1 MKILVFSDSHG
12 MTDNMETALDE
23 HRGAFDAVI
32 HLGDGAGDLKR
43 CALPEGARVIA
54 VAGNYEDFFSAY
66 VPHDYLPEVT
76 AELGGVKVL
85 CVHGHRYGTL
95 KSEVYDR
102 MEKGQNVLLD
112 IDPQGARE
120 VMSKEKD
127 CVSVFILPPSYH
139 DLKVRLHT
147 RNTENEEEIQRRLNN
162 ARGEIRQTDR
172 YRYLIVNDNL
182 ELAFEQ
188 LVAIVRAEKQNTVRY
203 FPVIEE

>member
-1 MKILVFSDSHG
+1 MKEIRKGMLLVISGPS
-12 MTDNMETALDE
+12 
-23 HRGAFDAVI
+23 
-32 HLGDGAGDLKR
+32 GAGKGTLV
-43 CALPEGARVIA
+43 ARLLEKDPSFCFSVSVTTRGRRENEI
-54 VAGNYEDFFSAY
+54 EDIHYHFIS
-66 VPHDYLPEVT
+66 E
-76 AELGGVKVL
+76 AEYDKLL
-85 CVHGHRYGTL
+85 AEDAFIEHASVHGHRYGTL

-102 MEKGQNVLLD
+102 MERGQNVLLD

-120 VMSKEKD
+120 VMRKEKD

-162 ARGEIRQTDR
+162 ARGEIKQMSR

-188 LVAIVRAEKQNTVRY
+188 LSAIVRAEKQNTVRY
-203 FPVIEE
+203 FPEIEE

>member
-1 MKILVFSDSHG
+1 MKEVRKGLLLVISGPS
-12 MTDNMETALDE
+12 
-23 HRGAFDAVI
+23 
-32 HLGDGAGDLKR
+32 GAGKGTL
-43 CALPEGARVIA
+43 
-54 VAGNYEDFFSAY
+54 VAKLLNKDPSFCFSVSVTTRGRRENEIEDVHYHFIS
-66 VPHDYLPEVT
+66 D
-76 AELGGVKVL
+76 AEYDKLL
-85 CVHGHRYGTL
+85 AEDAFIEHASVHGHRYGTM

-102 MEKGQNVLLD
+102 MESVQNVLLD

-120 VMSKEKD
+120 VMKKEPD

-139 DLKVRLHT
+139 DLKVRLHS

-162 ARGEIRQTDR
+162 ARGEMKQTDR

-182 ELAFEQ
+182 ELAFDQ